1 MATLTNP
8 INAENIV
15 NRFADYV
22 PTTANTGIVWGTDN
36 NPVHS
41 DGTVVLDDSV
51 FGGTTSGRSIAVD
64 GDDLGGSGAVITASS
79 IYNTLVAE
87 TNAYTS
93 IRSTQARLNV
103 TSTGGEPYNNGTRST
118 PGIIYDQTN
127 IAYLNTSYLQ
137 DIGTPS
143 DNGVNSTSLITDE
156 GVEGLFS
163 TLRTSYNAARGTT
176 ITITTDVCHASCH
189 SSCHGSRGRR

>member
-8 INAENIV
+8 INAQNIV

-22 PTTANTGIVWGTDN
+22 PTAANTSIVWGTDN
-36 NPVHS
+36 NPTHS
-41 DGTVVLDDSV
+41 DGTVVLDDSY
-51 FGGTTSGRSIAVD
+51 FGGTTSGRSIAIND
-64 GDDLGGSGAVITASS
+64 SNLGGSGSVITASS

-87 TNAYTS
+87 TNAYTA

-103 TSTGGEPYNNGTRST
+103 TGDGGNNGTRPD

-127 IAYLNTSYLQ
+127 IAFLSTSYQ
-137 DIGTPS
+137 ADIGSPS